1 MYRYLLFNRGNLFCA
16 LTSLSVFVVVDGVEL
31 LHCGEDGFG
40 HELFHV
46 GRIAQ
51 GLGYGY
57 IGSQGNRVE
66 AFEFRYGGN
75 WDVGPLAKIFAGPA
89 FFETTFF
96 RIGRH
101 YLQNVVNAL
110 RVIFVIHTMVS
121 NICKNSNKNQY
132 GSNYFCKL
140 DR

>member
-1 MYRYLLFNRGNLFCA
+1 MEA
-16 LTSLSVFVVVDGVEL
+16 LEL
-31 LHCGEDGFG
+31 
-40 HELFHV
+40 
-46 GRIAQ
+46 
-51 GLGYGY
+51 
-57 IGSQGNRVE
+57 
-66 AFEFRYGGN
+66 RYGGN

-121 NICKNSNKNQY
+121 VIRKNSNKNQY
-132 GSNYFCKL
+132 CSDYFKKSS
-140 DR
+140 RHK